1 MKYRAT
7 LILFFIALG
16 LAAAYFFYFQPI
28 IKEKEL
34 IADFEKRFF
43 RADTSEIEF
52 LRLDTGQG
60 PITISKSG
68 ESWKITK
75 PAEYLPDLGAIDSLF
90 KALAKGRLIKV
101 VGGTEDLDAF
111 EFKTVHVI
119 LSLGYSGTIDVLR
132 IAGESPSGAG
142 HYAYSER
149 LGKIFLVDK
158 EFVTAMNLKPLDLR
172 EKRLFIFNREE
183 LGRIKIHKKNDTVE
197 IEKRNNGWYMVSPFP
212 MKTDNDDMN
221 TLVDALHTQKSEA
234 FIDWKPDLAGLERK
248 ISLELND
255 TNGISLGA
263 YEVYFWGTEWDRGI
277 VAHHPGSSEAL
288 RVRRDF
294 WILLN
299 REYSHFAYRNMISI
313 NPLKVR
319 KIAFHSGGD
328 IFVLEKRDSLWS
340 YENTQVPMEQ
350 ILELINSLNSWKAE
364 KLINENRDLGREHFV
379 LEVEYEGSRSRVVV
393 SDFNMDYEISGAM
406 LFAARKGKVKK
417 EKIDYLYAR
426 SANLESSAIVRSID
440 IENILDI
447 VRGLRDG

>member
-1 MKYRAT
+1 MKYRTT
-7 LILFFIALG
+7 LILFIIALG

-28 IKEKEL
+28 MKEKEL

-101 VGGTEDLDAF
+101 VGGTEDLDTF

-119 LSLGYSGTIDVLR
+119 LSLGYSGTIDV
-132 IAGESPSGAG
+132 

-183 LGRIKIHKKNDTVE
+183 LGRIKLHKKNDTVE

-212 MKTDNDDMN
+212 MKADNDDMN
-221 TLVDALHTQKSEA
+221 TLVDTLHTQKSEA
-234 FIDWKPDLAGLERK
+234 FIDWKPDLAG
-248 ISLELND
+248 
-255 TNGISLGA
+255 
-263 YEVYFWGTEWDRGI
+263 
-277 VAHHPGSSEAL
+277 
-288 RVRRDF
+288 DF
-294 WILLN
+294 
-299 REYSHFAYRNMISI
+299 
-313 NPLKVR
+313 P
-319 KIAFHSGGD
+319 
-328 IFVLEKRDSLWS
+328 
-340 YENTQVPMEQ
+340 
-350 ILELINSLNSWKAE
+350 
-364 KLINENRDLGREHFV
+364 
-379 LEVEYEGSRSRVVV
+379 
-393 SDFNMDYEISGAM
+393 
-406 LFAARKGKVKK
+406 
-417 EKIDYLYAR
+417 
-426 SANLESSAIVRSID
+426 
-440 IENILDI
+440 
-447 VRGLRDG
+447 